1 MATHGAGG
9 PTARRRA
16 EEETGGH
23 EQKAGGVISLV
34 ELAYGAGWS
43 IVKATPRSL
52 AWPVFRAAA
61 DHAARRNGPGTQ
73 RLRGNLRRVVG
84 PDMSDAELDD
94 LVRAGLRSYARYWLD
109 AFQLP
114 RYSRDQLLTMFAVE
128 NRELLAEAA
137 ESGEGCIIALS
148 HSGNWDTAGAWVCA
162 NGWRLATVA
171 ERLKPEGLYQKFVAY
186 RETLGM
192 EIIPTVGAER
202 PPLEILTE
210 RLGQG
215 YVVPLL
221 ADRDLSARG
230 VEVRFFG
237 GRTRMP
243 AGPAMLA
250 LRTGAP
256 LLVAT
261 LWYDDEY
268 RACARVEGPLPI
280 PEDGP
285 LDVRVR
291 VLTQEIA
298 DRLARGIAEHPRDWH
313 MLQRLWLPEEPT
325 PDRTPATSDAV
336 DASPASASGSGAS
349 GSDASRGDA
358 SGSDA
363 SPVGAADPVPQES
376 G

>member
-1 MATHGAGG
+1 M
-9 PTARRRA
+9 
-16 EEETGGH
+16 
-23 EQKAGGVISLV
+23 
-34 ELAYGAGWS
+34 AYGAGWS

-61 DHAARRNGPGTQ
+61 DRAARRNGPGTQ
-73 RLRGNLRRVVG
+73 RLRRNLRQVVG
-84 PDMSDAELDD
+84 PDMSDAELDE

-114 RYSRDQLLTMFAVE
+114 RYSREDFLTMFAIENGERIGEAVE
-128 NRELLAEAA
+128 A
-137 ESGEGCIIALS
+137 GTGCVIALP

-162 NGWRLATVA
+162 NGWPLTTVA
-171 ERLKPEGLYQKFVAY
+171 ERLKPEGVYQKFVAY
-186 RETLGM
+186 RESLGM
-192 EIIPTVGAER
+192 EIIPTVGGER
-202 PPLEILTE
+202 APLEILTE

-215 YVVPLL
+215 HVVPLL
-221 ADRDLSARG
+221 ADRDLSTRG

-256 LLVAT
+256 LFVAS
-261 LWYDDEY
+261 LWYDEDY
-268 RACARVEGPLPI
+268 NARGRLDGPLPI

-291 VLTQEIA
+291 ALTQQIA
-298 DRLARGIAEHPRDWH
+298 DLLARGIAEHPRDWH
-313 MLQRLWLPEEPT
+313 MLQRLWLS
-325 PDRTPATSDAV
+325 DQATSAQSTPEQTAPDQARAATSSVDAVSMDSSSV
-336 DASPASASGSGAS
+336 DASPV
-349 GSDASRGDA
+349 
-358 SGSDA
+358 DA
-363 SPVGAADPVPQES
+363 SPVAAADPVSQES

>member
-1 MATHGAGG
+1 
-9 PTARRRA
+9 
-16 EEETGGH
+16 
-23 EQKAGGVISLV
+23 VISLA

-43 IVKATPRSL
+43 IVKAMPRSV

-61 DHAARRNGPGTQ
+61 DRAARRNGPGTQ

-84 PDMSDAELDD
+84 PDLPEAELDE

-114 RYSRDQLLTMFAVE
+114 RYSREQFLTMFSLE
-128 NRELLAEAA
+128 NSEWLAEAVA
-137 ESGEGCIIALS
+137 AGRGVIVALP
-148 HSGNWDTAGAWVCA
+148 HSGNWDAAGAWVCA
-162 NGWRLATVA
+162 NGWPLTTVA
-171 ERLKPEGLYQKFVAY
+171 ERLKPEGVYQKFVAY
-186 RETLGM
+186 RESLGM
-192 EIIPTVGAER
+192 EIIPTVGGER
-202 PPLEILTE
+202 PPLEILIE

-215 YVVPLL
+215 HVVPLL

-230 VEVRFFG
+230 IEVRFFG

-256 LLVAT
+256 LFVAS

-268 RACARVEGPLPI
+268 NARGRLEGPLPI

-313 MLQRLWLPEEPT
+313 MLQRLWLPEET
-325 PDRTPATSDAV
+325 TPAPTASV
-336 DASPASASGSGAS
+336 DAPIDPPTATSPPVTEP
-349 GSDASRGDA
+349 
-358 SGSDA
+358 
-363 SPVGAADPVPQES
+363 PVGAQPVTEPPVTPQPVTEPPVTAADPVSQES

>member
-1 MATHGAGG
+1 VT
-9 PTARRRA
+9 
-16 EEETGGH
+16 
-23 EQKAGGVISLV
+23 SLV

-43 IVKATPRSL
+43 VVKALPRSV

-61 DHAARRNGPGTQ
+61 DRAARRNGPGTQ
-73 RLRGNLRRVVG
+73 RLRGNLRQVVG
-84 PDMSDAELDD
+84 PDMPDAELDE

-114 RYSRDQLLTMFAVE
+114 RYSREQVLGMFSLQNSE
-128 NRELLAEAA
+128 WLAEAVA
-137 ESGEGCIIALS
+137 AGGGVIVALP
-148 HSGNWDTAGAWVCA
+148 HSGNWDIAGAWVCA
-162 NGWRLATVA
+162 NDWPLTTVA
-171 ERLKPEGLYQKFVAY
+171 ERLKPEGVYQKFLAY
-186 RETLGM
+186 RRSLGM
-192 EIIPTVGAER
+192 EIIPTVGGER

-215 YVVPLL
+215 HVVPLL

-256 LLVAT
+256 LFVAT
-261 LWYDDEY
+261 LWYDDDY
-268 RACARVEGPLPI
+268 QARGRLEGPLPI
-280 PEDGP
+280 PADGP
-285 LDVRVR
+285 MDLRVR
-291 VLTQEIA
+291 ILTQEIA

-313 MLQRLWLPEEPT
+313 MLQRLWLPEESE
-325 PDRTPATSDAV
+325 PAA
-336 DASPASASGSGAS
+336 ASTEASGVGAS
-349 GSDASRGDA
+349 GVAASVVDTAGVEA
-358 SGSDA
+358 PSG
-363 SPVGAADPVPQES
+363 VAADPVSQES